1 MVQTYI
7 ILSNRIY
14 SLKYLRSS
22 TLDYKDI
29 EIRKSKL
36 VAEAQY
42 ISAVVLNIKGCKA
55 KRPIVENRFTYVLS
69 YF

>member
-14 SLKYLRSS
+14 SFKYLRSS

-36 VAEAQY
+36 VAKAQY
-42 ISAVVLNIKGCKA
+42 ISAVVLNIKA
-55 KRPIVENRFTYVLS
+55 KRPIYIVENRFTYVLS